1 MPADAS
7 VPTIDPLLSAL
18 VLLECALL
26 LGGSVFLLLRVR
38 SLAPR
43 LLGAS
48 PCPLPPSGLRG
59 GELLIGA
66 SSAFVGAL
74 VLQQLVAVA
83 ADPRFPAP
91 ADGSLGFFHVLAGA
105 GFQLGLLGGLLFSWF
120 FFLQPSRRSA
130 ERTAHPPHPAVS
142 ARRVLRGGFLTFL
155 GALCAVA
162 PLSLL
167 WQTLLDSLGID
178 APPQDLITLFHRSGD
193 AVSLTVMVAL
203 AVVVAPVTEELLFR
217 VGLFRWLRTRVPRG
231 VALLLPAVVFA
242 AIHGHLSILV
252 PLVALAVVLAL
263 GYEHYG
269 HPGVPIV
276 AHALFNLNTIALVLA
291 GLPT

>member
-1 MPADAS
+1 MPADAFPQP
-7 VPTIDPLLSAL
+7 VDPLLAAL

-43 LLGAS
+43 LLGAA
-48 PCPLPPSGLRG
+48 PTPLPASGLRG
-59 GELLIGA
+59 GELLTGFVF
-66 SSAFVGAL
+66 AFVGAL

-83 ADPRFPAP
+83 ANTRFPAP
-91 ADGSLGFFHVLAGA
+91 EDGSLGFFHVLAGA
-105 GFQLGLLGGLLFSWF
+105 GFQLGLLGGLLFFWF
-120 FFLQPSRRSA
+120 VFLPPARRNA
-130 ERTAHPPHPAVS
+130 ERIAPPPRPAVP

-155 GALCAVA
+155 GALCVVA

-167 WQTLLDSLGID
+167 WQRLLDHLGID

-193 AVSLTVMVAL
+193 AVSLSVMVLL
-203 AVVVAPVTEELLFR
+203 AVVIAPVTEELIFR

-242 AIHGHLSILV
+242 AIHAHFSILV
-252 PLVALAVVLAL
+252 PLTALAVVLAL

-269 HPGVPIV
+269 HPGVPIL
-276 AHALFNLNTIALVLA
+276 AHALFNLNTIALVFA